1 MSKNLNSILN
11 NVVRTL
17 FEEDDGFD
25 FSSTANDIAAGAQQV
40 PAGGPQIVQRQ
51 QYGVNW
57 DGTPLYFDQ
66 LPAADQARILA
77 ANQIKPGEAEVYTEP
92 ASFMDKVQAT
102 TSNIYDKG
110 KEFGQKVAEWDKNA
124 SKASENFFNNTEK
137 GAQQLA
143 GKAATGI
150 GNTFNL
156 PSFQK
161 FGIEHNPNVNV
172 GDKLRYISNIQTDA
186 IRGASGRTAFDDLKD
201 TATGLGQKVSG
212 AVDSGVQFAKD
223 LAAKHGS
230 SIPGVGRQVEDWGYE
245 NNPNVNFLDKA
256 GKFFRRTGEDIS
268 GAFGNAKDA
277 VVGAWNDA
285 TPAQKAAALGALGT
299 TALAS
304 GAGALYLRKKQRAA
318 NKAAGRK

>member
-25 FSSTANDIAAGAQQV
+25 VSSTVNDVAAGAQQV

-51 QYGVNW
+51 QYGVDWHGN
-57 DGTPLYFDQ
+57 PVFFDQ
-66 LPAADQARILA
+66 LPAEDQARILA

-92 ASFMDKVQAT
+92 ASFTDKAQYYG
-102 TSNIYDKG
+102 SNAIDAIKN
-110 KEFGQKVAEWDKNA
+110 FGQKVAEWDKNA
-124 SKASENFFNNTEK
+124 SKTSEEFLNNTEK

-161 FGIEHNPNVNV
+161 FGLDHNPDVNV
-172 GDKLRYISNIQTDA
+172 GDKLRYISNVQTDA
-186 IRGASGRTAFDDLKD
+186 LRNAAREASGRSTLDDIKD
-201 TATGLGQKVSG
+201 AASG

-223 LAAKHGS
+223 LAAKHG
-230 SIPGVGRQVEDWGYE
+230 PKVPFVGRQIEDFGYKD
-245 NNPNVNFLDKA
+245 NPNIGFTDRA
-256 GKFFRRTGEDIS
+256 GKFLRRTGEDIADAYNS
-268 GAFGNAKDA
+268 AKGYVSD
-277 VVGAWNDA
+277 AWNNA
-285 TPAQKAAALGALGT
+285 TTAQKAAALGALGT

-304 GAGALYLRKKQRAA
+304 GAGALYLRKKQREA